1 MGRLIFVPSQVA
13 HVGRIDMRR
22 RAATQAPDWT
32 GLSISELTVSVPF
45 PYFQLRCRSTV
56 LPAGLRGRRPPGS
69 ADGAAPAGSGL
80 DWFTS
85 VRQAA
90 RMGRKAVSIADARIH
105 LSRLLARVERGE
117 RIVIARA
124 GRPVAELRPVRK
136 LTRRSVALNDPL
148 LRVDEYSYGGPIGP
162 TTNSDIDRTVY
173 DL

>member
-1 MGRLIFVPSQVA
+1 MVA
-13 HVGRIDMRR
+13 SKCATAP
-22 RAATQAPDWT
+22 AAQAPDWT
-32 GLSISELTVSVPF
+32 GLSISELTVSAHL
-45 PYFQLRCRSTV
+45 PYFQLRCRSTL
-56 LPAGLRGRRPPGS
+56 LPAGIRWRRHPES
-69 ADGAAPAGSGL
+69 ADAAAPPASGL
-80 DWFTS
+80 DCLTQ

-90 RMGRKAVSIADARIH
+90 RMGRRAVSIADAKIH
-105 LSRLLARVERGE
+105 LSRLIALVERGE

-162 TTNSDIDRTVY
+162 TTNSDIDSTVC